1 MSINFVEIMLLGK
14 VTNIGIFNCFII
26 RVSNFMKIRPPS
38 HFLGLARILQLQ
50 CIKPGG
56 EGYSPKFWVGVCRT
70 VAKTLTL
77 FQTKM
82 YDFAFPFLDL
92 NPKTCTPFDFRPS
105 FIITTR
111 TLCIHTVLY

>member
-56 EGYSPKFWVGVCRT
+56 GGVFPKVLGGGVPHGC
-70 VAKTLTL
+70 
-77 FQTKM
+77 Q
-82 YDFAFPFLDL
+82 
-92 NPKTCTPFDFRPS
+92 NPDPISDQN
-105 FIITTR
+105 
-111 TLCIHTVLY
+111 V